1 MLNEE
6 VNELVRCVQ
15 ATQDKQAFTKL
26 YHHYAPRI
34 YSFLVKNK
42 AASEEAEEIAQEA
55 LMTLWQKSHLFD
67 PEKSSLSTW
76 LFRVAR
82 NKRIDRLRRKI
93 LSDSDKKDPSLFP
106 EAEKTADQK
115 IESIQWEAKMRA
127 AIKSL
132 PPEQSL
138 LIKMA
143 FFEGKTHSQI
153 SNELS
158 LSLGTVKSR
167 IRLAFSKLRVQ
178 VEKDYKAEI

>member
-1 MLNEE
+1 

-106 EAEKTADQK
+106 EAEKAADQK